1 VADIYTVTDIQPDI
15 QYQVRIHIH
24 SGGYTEVVQDTQHD
38 IHSDGYMAAD
48 TQQRIHS
55 GRRTAADTVVDIQH
69 SRHSGGYTVADTQWR
84 IHNGGYT
91 AADTQQ
97 HQIKIHSG

>member
-1 VADIYTVTDIQPDI
+1 MADIYTVADIQPGI

-38 IHSDGYMAAD
+38 IHCGGYTAAD

-55 GRRTAADTVVDIQH
+55 SGR
-69 SRHSGGYTVADTQWR
+69 
-84 IHNGGYT
+84 
-91 AADTQQ
+91 
-97 HQIKIHSG
+97 